1 MLRNTVI
8 AACLLSASGSVLAV
22 DEHVSRHGERHAPR
36 VSITLGGGHHNDSYR
51 EAPHHDVYVARPVHV
66 QPVYHNTYYYRQ
78 HGGGHHRWQNKHHG
92 GWRDYDRDDH
102 RDRRRHHEDDDD

>member
-36 VSITLGGGHHNDSYR
+36 ISVTLGGGHHNYGYR
-51 EAPHHDVYVARPVHV
+51 DVPHHDVYVPRPVHV
-66 QPVYHNTYYYRQ
+66 QPVYHNDYYYRQ
-78 HGGGHHRWQNKHHG
+78 LGG

-102 RDRRRHHEDDDD
+102 YDRRRHHEYDDDD